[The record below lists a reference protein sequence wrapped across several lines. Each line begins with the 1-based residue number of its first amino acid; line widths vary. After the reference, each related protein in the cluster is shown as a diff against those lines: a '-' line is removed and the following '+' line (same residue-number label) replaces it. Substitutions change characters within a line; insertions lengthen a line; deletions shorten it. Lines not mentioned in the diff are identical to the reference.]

1 MQAIWQ
7 RPRSDIPKSE
17 ALVRVTVVYVIALF
31 VAGLVLIISTA
42 EPLWRALWADLAAT
56 LVVFGASRWHRNSS
70 FYDAFW
76 SVIPPVL
83 MLWWMVVG
91 SSASTIREMLVL
103 ALLLFWATRL
113 TCHWAYYWPGLH
125 HEDWRYGML
134 REQAGRNAFAVDLM
148 GVHVFPTIQVFL
160 GMLPV
165 YAVTV
170 IGDQPLNV
178 IDGLAA
184 LVMFAAIT
192 LQMTADVQLHAFAA
206 QAKPGD
212 TLETGLW
219 SRSRHPNYLGEI
231 GMWVGLALFGLA
243 AYPRGAGWVGLGA
256 LAMILMFR
264 YASIPMMEKRS
275 LARRP
280 EYADTMA
287 RIPMLL
293 PRLRSHP
300 KGASD

>member
-56 LVVFGASRWHRNSS
+56 LVVFAASRWHRNSS

-91 SSASTIREMLVL
+91 SSASTTREMLVL

-134 REQAGRNAFAVDLM
+134 RERAGRNAFAVDLM

-170 IGDQPLNV
+170 LGDQPLNV

-243 AYPRGAGWVGLGA
+243 AYPQGAGWVGLGA

>member
-1 MQAIWQ
+1 MHAIWQ
-7 RPRSDIPKSE
+7 RPRPDIPKSE

-31 VAGLVLIISTA
+31 VAGLVLILSTA

-56 LVVFGASRWHRNSS
+56 VVVFGASRWHRNSS

-91 SSASTIREMLVL
+91 SSASTLREMLVL

-134 REQAGRNAFAVDLM
+134 REQAGRNAVAVDLM

-170 IGDQPLNV
+170 LGDQPLNV

-219 SRSRHPNYLGEI
+219 
-231 GMWVGLALFGLA
+231 
-243 AYPRGAGWVGLGA
+243 
-256 LAMILMFR
+256 
-264 YASIPMMEKRS
+264 
-275 LARRP
+275 
-280 EYADTMA
+280 
-287 RIPMLL
+287 
-293 PRLRSHP
+293 
-300 KGASD
+300 

>member
-170 IGDQPLNV
+170 LGDQPLNA

>member
-1 MQAIWQ
+1 
-7 RPRSDIPKSE
+7 
-17 ALVRVTVVYVIALF
+17 
-31 VAGLVLIISTA
+31 
-42 EPLWRALWADLAAT
+42 
-56 LVVFGASRWHRNSS
+56 
-70 FYDAFW
+70 
-76 SVIPPVL
+76 

-91 SSASTIREMLVL
+91 SSASTLREMLVL

-134 REQAGRNAFAVDLM
+134 REQAGRNAVVVDLM

-170 IGDQPLNV
+170 LGDQPLNV

-184 LVMFAAIT
+184 LVMFAAIS

-231 GMWVGLALFGLA
+231 GMWVGLAIFGLA
-243 AYPRGAGWVGLGA
+243 AYPQGAWWVGLGA

-293 PRLRSHP
+293 PRLRNHP
-300 KGASD
+300 KGSSD

>member
-170 IGDQPLNV
+170 LGDQPLNV

>member
-1 MQAIWQ
+1 MHAIWQ
-7 RPRSDIPKSE
+7 RPHPEIPKSE

-31 VAGLVLIISTA
+31 VAGLVLILSTA

-91 SSASTIREMLVL
+91 SSASTLREMLVL

-134 REQAGRNAFAVDLM
+134 REQAGRNAVVVDLM

-170 IGDQPLNV
+170 LGDQPLNV

-184 LVMFAAIT
+184 LVMFAAIS

-231 GMWVGLALFGLA
+231 GMWVGLAIFGLA
-243 AYPRGAGWVGLGA
+243 AYPQGAWWVGLGA

-293 PRLRSHP
+293 PRLRNP
-300 KGASD
+300 TKGPSD

>member
-243 AYPRGAGWVGLGA
+243 AYPQGAGWVGLGA

>member
-1 MQAIWQ
+1 MQAIWK
-7 RPRSDIPKSE
+7 RPSRDIPKSE

-31 VAGLVLIISTA
+31 IAGGILVWSSA

-56 LVVFGASRWHRNSS
+56 VVVFGASRWHRNSS

-91 SSASTIREMLVL
+91 SSESTLRELLVL
-103 ALLLFWATRL
+103 ALLLYWATRL

-134 REQAGRNAFAVDLM
+134 REQAGRNAIAVDFM

-170 IGDQPLNV
+170 VGNQPLNALD
-178 IDGLAA
+178 ILASI
-184 LVMFAAIT
+184 VMFSAIT

-212 TLETGLW
+212 VLDTGLW
-219 SRSRHPNYLGEI
+219 SRCRHPNYLGEI

-243 AYPRGAGWVGLGA
+243 AYPQGVWWVGLGA

-275 LARRP
+275 LERRP
-280 EYADTMA
+280 EYAETMA

-293 PRLRSHP
+293 PRLRANGDAP
-300 KGASD
+300 KD

>member
-1 MQAIWQ
+1 M
-7 RPRSDIPKSE
+7 
-17 ALVRVTVVYVIALF
+17 IALF
-31 VAGLVLIISTA
+31 VAGLVLILSTA
-42 EPLWRALWADLAAT
+42 EPLWRALWADLVAT

-91 SSASTIREMLVL
+91 SSASTLREMLVL

-134 REQAGRNAFAVDLM
+134 REQAGRNAVVVDLM

-170 IGDQPLNV
+170 LGDQPLNV

-184 LVMFAAIT
+184 LVMFAAIS

-243 AYPRGAGWVGLGA
+243 AYPQGAWWVGLGA

-287 RIPMLL
+287 RIPRLL
-293 PRLRSHP
+293 PRLRNP
-300 KGASD
+300 TKGPSD

>member
-170 IGDQPLNV
+170 LGDQPLNV

-243 AYPRGAGWVGLGA
+243 AYPRGAAWVGLGA

>member
-170 IGDQPLNV
+170 LGDQPLNV

-184 LVMFAAIT
+184 VVMFAAIT